1 MIILGID
8 PSYTRTGLAAIE
20 DHGIPGRERILG
32 THTIATKPGTSDLE
46 RSRTIARMCANLAR
60 VHKADA
66 VAIESQYAGQQNMQV
81 AMRLASLRSAIEQR
95 LRDTYAEDRIVAV
108 TPGERAEALG
118 IKGRLK
124 RVELKQRVLQA
135 VKQRYDYTLDF
146 DDEADAVGIALAA
159 GRRLRRGEKAEQLRM
174 TLQAKQKARL

>member
-8 PSYTRTGLAAIE
+8 PSYTRTGIAAIE
-20 DHGIPGRERILG
+20 DYGVPGRERILG
-32 THTIATKPGTSDLE
+32 THTIATKPGVSDLE

-95 LRDTYAEDRIVAV
+95 LRDAYAEDRIVAV

-118 IKGRLK
+118 IKGRPK
-124 RVELKQRVLQA
+124 RAELKQRVLQA
-135 VKQRYDYTLDF
+135 VKQRYDCNLDF

-159 GRRLRRGEKAEQLRM
+159 GRRLRRGPKAEQLGM
-174 TLQAKQKARL
+174 TLKASRKARL

>member
-1 MIILGID
+1 MILLGID
-8 PSYTRTGLAAIE
+8 PSYTRTGIAAIE
-20 DHGIPGRERILG
+20 DYGVPGRERILG

-95 LRDTYAEDRIVAV
+95 LRDAYAEDRIVAV
-108 TPGERAEALG
+108 TPGERA
-118 IKGRLK
+118 
-124 RVELKQRVLQA
+124 
-135 VKQRYDYTLDF
+135 
-146 DDEADAVGIALAA
+146 
-159 GRRLRRGEKAEQLRM
+159 
-174 TLQAKQKARL
+174 